1 MDAARR
7 LLARLAARP
16 RPAGSA
22 AEREAREHCAGA
34 LRALGFHVAEE
45 PFVYSAAPGR
55 LGTPLGGL
63 ASMLMVGAAAY
74 AGARGAAGTAL
85 GILAVGGSALALAA
99 RWLATRGVLALP
111 WWRERG
117 TNLVA
122 TRGEPSL
129 WLVAHLD
136 SKSQPVP
143 IALRALGVMGTLL
156 VWGVALV
163 VALAQLLA
171 AGGGAGPGAELAAAW
186 PWIAAAAAAAG
197 APVAASVVRARSP
210 GAVDDASGVAT
221 VLGVAA
227 ALPAARALGVLLTSA
242 EELGL
247 AGARAWARG
256 RAGGTAI
263 NVDGVDDAGAVRL
276 TWTRRA
282 PVPLMTALLHAA
294 RSERLRASTG
304 RLPPGVLVDGV
315 ALADRGWSVVTVSRG
330 SWRTVARVHTPRD
343 AVTATTGAGIPDVVR
358 TIARALDEAR

>member
-1 MDAARR
+1 M
-7 LLARLAARP
+7 LARLAARP
-16 RPAGSA
+16 RPAGST
-22 AEREAREHCAGA
+22 AEREAREYCAGV
-34 LRALGFHVAEE
+34 LRGLDFLVTEE

-63 ASMLMVGAAAY
+63 ASMLVVGAAAH

-85 GILAVGGSALALAA
+85 AVLVVGGAVLAAGA
-99 RWLATRGVLALP
+99 RWLTRHGVLALR
-111 WWRERG
+111 WWRERA

-122 TRGEPSL
+122 SRGEPSL

-143 IALRALGVMGTLL
+143 ILLRALGVTATLL
-156 VWGVALV
+156 VWVVALV
-163 VALAQLLA
+163 VALAQRLA
-171 AGGGAGPGAELAAAW
+171 AAHGAELAVAW
-186 PWIAAAAAAAG
+186 PWLAG
-197 APVAASVVRARSP
+197 AAVVAGLPVAASVVRARSP

-227 ALPAARALGVLLTSA
+227 GLPAGRPLGVVLTSA

-256 RAGGTAI
+256 RASASAI

-282 PVPLMTALLHAA
+282 PVPLVTALLHAA
-294 RSERLRASTG
+294 RSERLRADSG
-304 RLPPGVLVDGV
+304 RLPPGVLTDGV

-330 SWRTVARVHTPRD
+330 TWRTVARVHTARD
-343 AVTATTGAGIPDVVR
+343 ALAATTGGGVVDVIRV
-358 TIARALDEAR
+358 IVRALEEVR